1 MDWWNQPLYE
11 DEEEVLGYVQGIN
24 RWQDDDSL
32 NSDQKEKLRRWSENE
47 VVSEK
52 NSAFWN
58 PCAYAMIALPLEQLY
73 QQVAR
78 DVRAVAD
85 GKKHA

>member
-32 NSDQKEKLRRWSENE
+32 NLDQKEKLRRWWEN
-47 VVSEK
+47 
-52 NSAFWN
+52 
-58 PCAYAMIALPLEQLY
+58 
-73 QQVAR
+73 
-78 DVRAVAD
+78 
-85 GKKHA
+85 